1 MGHKLAKQEEVKKGL
16 SAEKKKLLTW
26 IGAALFM
33 ALIIGAAVWIIVAG
47 TTVRHKKNI
56 VAYADIHILDY
67 GTITV
72 ALDGTNA
79 PNTVQNFI
87 LLAQQGFYDGL
98 TFHRIM
104 EGFMMQGG
112 DPDGNGNG
120 GPGWTITG
128 EFAANG
134 YNNTLRHDRGTIS
147 MARTSSGYDTAG
159 SQFFIMQKDNQTLDG
174 YYAAFGWV
182 TKGMD
187 IVDRICKEANPTD
200 DNGTIPAEEQPVIGS
215 IRIRLV
221 D

>member
-26 IGAALFM
+26 IGVGVFI
-33 ALIIGAAVWIIVAG
+33 ALIIGAAVWLVIDR
-47 TTVRHKKNI
+47 TNTRHNKNI
-56 VAYADIHILDY
+56 IAYADITIRDY

-72 ALDGTNA
+72 ALDGVNA
-79 PNTVQNFI
+79 PNTAASFI
-87 LLAQQGFYDGL
+87 LLAQQGFYNGL
-98 TFHRIM
+98 TFHRII

-112 DPDGNGNG
+112 ASEEDAGYY
-120 GPGWTITG
+120 IEG

-134 YNNTLRHDRGTIS
+134 YTNTLSHTRGTIS
-147 MARTSSGYDTAG
+147 MARTSSGYNTG
-159 SQFFIMQKDNQTLDG
+159 GTQFFIMQRDNSSLDG

-187 IVDRICKEANPTD
+187 IVDRICRDAEPTD
-200 DNGTIPAEEQPVIGS
+200 DNGSIAPDKQPVIAS
-215 IRIRLV
+215 VKIRMV